1 MTPPTQNE
9 RLLATI
15 NAWKSKLLDLS
26 KRNRALSFKINKVS
40 TVTIVDE
47 LPTEIFRLL
56 CREKKSLKFK
66 PSDKTETTNENE
78 ILETDVL
85 FDEDETS
92 VSAQKTENQLSLFTL
107 YQAENLSAN
116 YTDDILQTNA
126 SAENLDKSLRRI
138 EEQART
144 IVEEQGINALFLALG
159 MLHYKESK
167 DSEIFFK
174 APLILVPVEL
184 VRRSAREG
192 FTVKMTDEE
201 IIVNPSLIEYLQ
213 RNYAITL
220 PELSDDENY
229 DLQVFFQT
237 VNEAIATQNDWKISN
252 EIYLALFSF
261 QKLVM
266 YKDLEKNA
274 TKVAAHKIF
283 QQIINKQ
290 GDTFIGLPEEIRQL
304 SLDKYFAPEQCVQ
317 VVDADS
323 SQLRAIATVSQNYD
337 LVLEGPPG
345 TGKSQTITNLI
356 AQALSTGK
364 SVLFVAE
371 KMAALEVVYRRLC
384 EVGLGEFCLEL
395 HSTKANKRSVMQD
408 LKNTLDSSLQ
418 TVQSTQTATER
429 LPIVRELLTN
439 YVNSVHQPYG
449 VLNISPYRAYGELD
463 KVLNAPKMLF
473 HADIFNTTAMHL
485 TDVLREIND
494 LVAAAQFVGSPNKHP
509 WRETTKTFYSENN
522 LDEIK
527 WIGTQIIEKLKAFS
541 IEAEKLESILGLP
554 KLIKLSEIKEQVNQL
569 ASASLRQLPHQ
580 KRFAEIETA
589 TNVAS
594 TIARSHGAPIQVLAS
609 EAWNTPPPEAIDL
622 IEKGKRL
629 IKLRKQASFAQV
641 LSNESYQNL
650 SAETQKLIE
659 KGRKINGLREEF
671 LKIQVLSNEMYEN
684 FSFHAQRLVE
694 KGRKIINLRERVQ
707 KNFNESVLELDHSD
721 DIAYVEQK
729 SSGFFSFLAFLD
741 SRYRTIKK
749 RWFSYRLPNYQT
761 KLIEQ
766 ANDMKIVAEL
776 WREQREF
783 AVQTEHGQKLFGS
796 LWQDEKSNWN
806 VLEKYA
812 SWVSSFRNLCL
823 EANNISSITNVQ
835 MIEKEAEE
843 FYFLLDKH
851 CRVSNLSQSY
861 LISWQ
866 MMKKDLELVGHYF
879 HERQNLKEQDST
891 GAALF
896 GSLWEG
902 EKSNWDVLEKYSA
915 WMISFRELCK
925 ESNLQVSD
933 LTKNINL
940 AESLDDLSRLENK
953 AYEMRLA
960 LVDYQQNKG
969 LPQNYLTLWETIEKD
984 LLSVATYLREKQSL
998 EAKETRALQMFGSHW
1013 QNEMSDWQALENYVS
1028 WVLEFRQIYVGQG
1041 LKEQAITTATT
1052 PAPDV
1057 SFVQML
1063 RQKALEIYELLKKFS
1078 ELVGLRE
1085 NYFETAKLENIS
1097 FRIAEIINNLSHANR
1112 WAAFESVRQKIAQSF
1127 AKEILDWVWSE
1138 QISFADLSVTFR
1150 RAFLQKWLTQVVQ
1163 ERPELREFHTLTHEQ
1178 RVKEF
1183 RDLDEKVLRQ
1193 NRSNLVGKMRSTI
1206 QANLQQPIIREQ
1218 MLTLRSQ
1225 LNRQRGL
1232 MPLRITMRKCLNAIH
1247 SIKPCFMMSPQS
1259 VAQLLDADRAKFDL
1273 ILFDEASQLPTED
1286 AVGAIIRGKQLVVVG
1301 DPKQLPPTNFFAVAS
1316 GQVNVEKDED
1326 GLPLFD
1332 DSQSILEEVLS
1343 SGVPSSRLKWHY
1355 RSAHESLITFS
1366 NVSFY
1371 DSDLYTFPSVE
1382 TEAYD
1387 SGLHFEFVPEGIYEG
1402 KGLNVAEA
1410 RRVADAVVEHAKKN
1424 PNISL
1429 GVGTF
1434 NLRQQIAIQDELEQ
1448 RRREDVS
1455 LEPFFDR
1462 SKREPFFVKNLE
1474 NIQGDERDAIFLS
1487 VTYAKAHDGKLRY
1500 NFGPLN
1506 GENGWRRMNVLVTRS
1521 KKLMRVFSSIKAEDI
1536 NLAATS
1542 SRGAKLLRDFL
1553 MYAEHKRL
1561 DSPIV
1566 SAINETESPFERE
1579 VFEELSRRGLSLIP
1593 QVGASGYRIDFG
1605 VLDKEAEGKFICGIE
1620 CDGMS
1625 YHSSE
1630 TARDRDRLRQQ
1641 VLEGRGWEIHR
1652 VWSTDWFKDRNGQI
1666 ERLLNLIEQSRERA
1680 KRESE
1685 QETERQ
1691 SFIESEAE
1699 QQARDFLG
1707 DLSEVEFS
1715 NIFENIEQQEYVRP
1729 TPEPY
1734 QMAQINVGVGFSIL
1748 ETNDQHIAKILMAII
1763 EQEFPIHVKEIFT
1776 RTASVWGTTAGSR
1789 IQSRIMQVLRL
1800 MERAKLIEIRGDF
1813 FWKIDGELRLRSRN
1827 KTNIPAER
1835 IAPEEIRE
1843 LILLI
1848 LRDGHK
1854 FSKQNLINEV
1864 RTIFGFS
1871 RTGASLQQAI
1881 ENVIENLLHEGL
1893 VGEGSTGIGLRT

>member
-1 MTPPTQNE
+1 MIPPTHNE
-9 RLLATI
+9 RISATV

-26 KRNRALSFKINKVS
+26 KRNRALNFKINKVS

-66 PSDKTETTNENE
+66 PSEEPETKNDNE
-78 ILETDVL
+78 ILEVDVL
-85 FDEDETS
+85 FDEDET
-92 VSAQKTENQLSLFTL
+92 VVLPPTAENQISLFKP
-107 YQAENLSAN
+107 YQIGNLSTN

-138 EEQART
+138 EEQSHT
-144 IVEEQGINALFLALG
+144 IVEEQGVNALFLALG

-201 IIVNPSLIEYLQ
+201 IIINPSLIEYLQ

-220 PELSDDENY
+220 PEISDDENY
-229 DLQVFFQT
+229 DLQDFFRKAD
-237 VNEAIATQNDWKISN
+237 EAITTQKDWKVSN

-266 YKDLEKNA
+266 YKDLEKNFD
-274 TKVAAHKIF
+274 KVAAHKIF
-283 QQIINKQ
+283 QQIIDKQ
-290 GDTFIGLPEEIRQL
+290 GDTFIGLPDEIRQL
-304 SLDKYFAPEQCVQ
+304 SLDKHFAPEQCVQ
-317 VVDADS
+317 VVDSDS
-323 SQLRAIATVSQNYD
+323 SQLRAIAAVSQNYD

-395 HSTKANKRSVMQD
+395 HSTKANKRSVMQE
-408 LKNTLDSSLQ
+408 LKHTLDASLQ
-418 TVQSTQTATER
+418 NIQPIQTATER

-439 YVNSVHQPYG
+439 YTNAVHQSYG
-449 VLNISPYRAYGELD
+449 GLNISPYRAYGELD
-463 KVLNAPKMLF
+463 KVLNAPKMF
-473 HADIFNTTAMHL
+473 FQADIFHASMTDL
-485 TDVLREIND
+485 TDVFREIDD
-494 LVAAAQFVGSPNKHP
+494 LAAAAQFVGSPNKHP
-509 WRETTKTFYSENN
+509 WRETTQTFYSENS

-527 WIGTQIIEKLKAFS
+527 WTGEQIVEKLKTFS
-541 IEAEKLESILGLP
+541 VEAQKLESVLGLP
-554 KLIKLSEIKEQVNQL
+554 HLKTLSD
-569 ASASLRQLPHQ
+569 
-580 KRFAEIETA
+580 IETA
-589 TNVAS
+589 SRVAG
-594 TIARSHGAPIQVLAS
+594 TLARSPGAPSQVLRS
-609 EAWNTPPPEAIDL
+609 EAWNSAPSEAVSL
-622 IEKGKRL
+622 IEQGRRVVELQRRL
-629 IKLRKQASFAQV
+629 AQNFKAQV
-641 LSNESYQNL
+641 LEQDPSEEILY
-650 SAETQKLIE
+650 IE
-659 KGRKINGLREEF
+659 K
-671 LKIQVLSNEMYEN
+671 
-684 FSFHAQRLVE
+684 
-694 KGRKIINLRERVQ
+694 
-707 KNFNESVLELDHSD
+707 
-721 DIAYVEQK
+721 K
-729 SSGFFSFLAFLD
+729 SEGIFSFLAFLD
-741 SRYRTIKK
+741 SRYNAIKN
-749 RWFSYRLPNYQT
+749 RWLSLRLPTYAAL
-761 KLIEQ
+761 LIEQ
-766 ANDMKIVAEL
+766 ANEMKFVAEYL
-776 WREQREF
+776 QRRNWLRS
-783 AVQTEHGQKLFGS
+783 QTQIGTGLFGA
-796 LWQDEKSNWN
+796 LWQGEASDWN
-806 VLEKYA
+806 ALEKY
-812 SWVSSFRNLCL
+812 
-823 EANNISSITNVQ
+823 VQ
-835 MIEKEAEE
+835 
-843 FYFLLDKH
+843 
-851 CRVSNLSQSY
+851 
-861 LISWQ
+861 
-866 MMKKDLELVGHYF
+866 
-879 HERQNLKEQDST
+879 
-891 GAALF
+891 
-896 GSLWEG
+896 
-902 EKSNWDVLEKYSA
+902 
-915 WMISFRELCK
+915 
-925 ESNLQVSD
+925 
-933 LTKNINL
+933 
-940 AESLDDLSRLENK
+940 
-953 AYEMRLA
+953 
-960 LVDYQQNKG
+960 
-969 LPQNYLTLWETIEKD
+969 
-984 LLSVATYLREKQSL
+984 
-998 EAKETRALQMFGSHW
+998 
-1013 QNEMSDWQALENYVS
+1013 
-1028 WVLEFRQIYVGQG
+1028 WVLEFRQIYVRQG
-1041 LKEQAITTATT
+1041 LKEQAIATATQHT
-1052 PAPDV
+1052 PDL
-1057 SFVQML
+1057 SFVQTL
-1063 RQKALEIYELLKKFS
+1063 RQNALEINELLKRFCA
-1078 ELVGLRE
+1078 LVGWRE
-1085 NYFETAKLENIS
+1085 NHFEGVEIEKIS
-1097 FRIAEIINNLSHANR
+1097 YRIVEITLNLAHANR
-1112 WAAFESVRQKIAQSF
+1112 WAAFESVRQKIEKSF
-1127 AKEILDWVWSE
+1127 AKEILDWVWNE
-1138 QISFADLSVTFR
+1138 QIPFADLSKVFR
-1150 RAFLQKWLTQVVQ
+1150 RAFYQKWLTQVVQ
-1163 ERPELREFHTLTHEQ
+1163 ERPELREFYTLTHEQ

-1183 RDLDEKVLRQ
+1183 RDLDERILRQ
-1193 NRSNLVGKMRSTI
+1193 NRSNLVGQMRGRLQT
-1206 QANLQQPIIREQ
+1206 NLQQPLIREQ

-1259 VAQLLDADRAKFDL
+1259 VAQLLDADTAKFDL

-1286 AVGAIIRGKQLVVVG
+1286 AVGSIIRGKQLVVVG

-1355 RSAHESLITFS
+1355 RSSHETLITFS

-1382 TEAYD
+1382 TDAYD
-1387 SGLHFEFVPEGIYEG
+1387 SGLHFEFVPEGVYEG

-1410 RRVADAVVEHAKKN
+1410 RRVADAVVEHAKKT
-1424 PNISL
+1424 PNVSL

-1448 RRREDVS
+1448 RRREDIS
-1455 LEPFFDR
+1455 LESFFDR
-1462 SKREPFFVKNLE
+1462 NKKEPFFVKNLE
-1474 NIQGDERDAIFLS
+1474 NIQGDERDVIFLS

-1536 NLAATS
+1536 NLVATA

-1566 SAINETESPFERE
+1566 SAINETESLFERE
-1579 VFEELSRRGLSLIP
+1579 VFEELSQRGLSLKP

-1605 VLDKEAEGKFICGIE
+1605 VLDNEATGKFICGIE
-1620 CDGMS
+1620 CDGVS

-1666 ERLLNLIEQSRERA
+1666 ERLLQLIEQSRERA

-1691 SFIESEAE
+1691 AFLETEAE
-1699 QQARDFLG
+1699 RQAQEFLG
-1707 DLSEVEFS
+1707 DLNEVEIG
-1715 NIFENIEQQEYVRP
+1715 NVFENLEQKDYIRP
-1729 TPEPY
+1729 TAEPY
-1734 QMAQINVGVGFSIL
+1734 KMAQIDIGFSFQAIL
-1748 ETNDQHIAKILMAII
+1748 DASDQQLAKVLLSII

-1776 RTASVWGTTAGSR
+1776 RVASIWGTTAGSR
-1789 IQSRIMQVLRL
+1789 IQSRIIQVLRL
-1800 MERAKLIEIRGDF
+1800 MERAKLIEIRGEF
-1813 FWKIDGELRLRSRN
+1813 VWKIDGELRLRSRN
-1827 KTNIPAER
+1827 GTSIPAER

-1854 FSKQNLINEV
+1854 FNKQNLINEV

-1871 RTGASLQQAI
+1871 RTGASLQQ
-1881 ENVIENLLHEGL
+1881 VIEKVVESLLQEGL
-1893 VGEGSTGIGLRT
+1893 VGEASTGIGLRQ